1 MRQIGIRS
9 VLAMFFAA
17 ALAACSG
24 GCSGSSE
31 NTTPNTTTTGGG
43 GSTTSNPGVG
53 GAPSIDSF
61 TVSPGSIAS
70 GQAATL
76 SWTVSG
82 QTSMSI
88 NNGVGPISGASGSIS
103 VSPTSSTTY
112 TLTAIN
118 AAGQTSA
125 SIQLVVGPPVTAG
138 GPALL
143 FTDLVTVPNTGNSDT
158 SLGQTANQN
167 GAYVTV
173 WGMNLGSSQGSS
185 QITLGGQTVPVV
197 SWANATA
204 PANLYAKLGMQM
216 IVFQVPSTVPTGAA
230 NLQVTVNGVASN
242 LLPLTVTNSGPIYFV
257 AVGGSDSNPG
267 TFASPWA
274 TVQQAAS
281 VMQTPGSITYVE
293 NGVTWSN
300 PACLTQGALNQSTG
314 QLVSPGAP
322 LAFVAYPGATATTST
337 MGFDPEGCGANDPVG
352 NWVFSKFTMNIT
364 GTSAV
369 FFSIAGESRFIG
381 NYVTAPNISECP
393 DGALLVTGPTVG
405 GNNIYELGNEF
416 GYIYGSTS
424 ANPAMCKLSSVIYVS
439 GGRFQSAPITS
450 SNREV
455 GWNYVHDLF
464 GGRGIEVY
472 QELDGTYAESMTD
485 VNVHDNW
492 LENVRGEAITFY
504 SGTSPNLLVGNNFI
518 VNNVLVNA
526 GVGPSS
532 YSSGQDATETVGILA
547 NDGATNSSG
556 VTTNNYFFNN
566 TFYYTSSSS
575 SNCAMDLT
583 NAAGTTLYPQNNI
596 FDLNSNQAY
605 YCETTYTSSNYGNVY
620 YGNGSGPSW
629 DTGAINANPNFVNAS
644 AENFQLSSGSPAIGV
659 GVSIPSAVPFLQAN
673 YDIASYPIPS
683 SGVSMGAYQF
693 ENP

>member
-1 MRQIGIRS
+1 MKDITIRT
-9 VLAMFFAA
+9 VLAVLFAA

-24 GCSGSSE
+24 SGSGSNE
-31 NTTPNTTTTGGG
+31 NTTPGQGTTTGGG
-43 GSTTSNPGVG
+43 GTTGSNPGTG
-53 GAPSIDSF
+53 GAPSIQTF
-61 TVSPGSIAS
+61 TVFPGSIAS
-70 GQAATL
+70 GQTATL
-76 SWTVSG
+76 SWAVTG
-82 QTSMSI
+82 QTSISI
-88 NNGVGPISGASGSIS
+88 DNGVGTVNGASGSVG
-103 VSPTSSTTY
+103 VSPTTTTTY
-112 TLTAIN
+112 TLTATN
-118 AAGQTSA
+118 ANGSTKS
-125 SIQLVVGPPVTAG
+125 SVQLIVGPPPTAG
-138 GPALL
+138 GPVLL
-143 FTDLVTVPNTGNSDT
+143 FSDLVTVPNTGNSDT
-158 SLGQTANQN
+158 TYGAANQN

-185 QITLGGQTVPVV
+185 QITLGGMPALVV
-197 SWANATA
+197 SWGNATA

-216 IVFQVPSTVPTGAA
+216 IVFQVPNTVSVGSV

-242 LLPLTVTNSGPIYFV
+242 TLALTVTNSGPIYFV
-257 AVGGSDSNPG
+257 AVSGSDSNPG

-300 PACLTQGALNQSTG
+300 PACLTQGALNQNTG
-314 QLVSPGAP
+314 QLVTPGAP

-337 MGFDPEGCGANDPVG
+337 MGFDTTCSEAYDPVG
-352 NWVFSKFTMNIT
+352 NWVFSKFTMNVT
-364 GTSAV
+364 GTAAV
-369 FFSIAGESRFIG
+369 TFFIAGESRFIG

-416 GYIYGSTS
+416 GYVYGSTA

-455 GWNYVHDLF
+455 GWNYIHDLF
-464 GGRGIEVY
+464 GGRGVEVY
-472 QELDGTYAESMTD
+472 QELDGTYAEAMTD

-518 VNNVLVNA
+518 INNVLVNA

-547 NDGATNSSG
+547 NDGATNPSG
-556 VTTNNYFFNN
+556 TTTNNYFFNN

-575 SNCAMDLT
+575 SQCAMDLT

-596 FDLNSNQAY
+596 FYLNSNQAY
-605 YCETTYTSSNYGNVY
+605 YCEATYTSSNYGNVY

-629 DTGAINANPNFVNAS
+629 DTAAVNANPNFVNAG

-659 GVSIPSAVPFLQAN
+659 GVSIPSVVPFLQAN
-673 YDIASYPIPS
+673 YDFASYPIPS
-683 SGVSMGAYQF
+683 TSVSMGAYQYQGQ
-693 ENP
+693 